1 MMRMFGVSSSSM
13 PDIYALIVGIDAYPA
28 PLRALEGCVNDA
40 AAMQD
45 LLERRYGARCAVLL
59 NEQATRQNIID
70 GFRGHLAQ
78 ARAGDSAVFFYAGH
92 GSQVPTGGLFEKIEA
107 SVKLQSLV
115 CIDSRPDGY
124 DLVDKDIAVLI
135 SELADQGAHVT
146 LLMDSCH
153 SGSISRAVDDRG
165 SAAKPP
171 LTRSAPDRS
180 DLHPPEAFVRR
191 RNVSDADALNM
202 TLASVEGFKPDVS
215 GRHVLVAACESS
227 QSSQEVAEQRH
238 GLFTWCLLQVL
249 ESSDEGLTYD
259 ELYARVRSLQLQK
272 IRATPNFADQNPRLE
287 SLAGDAN
294 RMGLFL
300 RMTPAP
306 RTEYFLARFLGGQW
320 MLDGGALHRLSPGDT
335 LAIYPIETANR
346 DLSDVSQAMGAV
358 TIAATDPAESLL
370 ETGSLSLDP
379 ARQYKAVVRRR
390 MAMLNIALSGDAAGV
405 ALLRSALTLA
415 PSVIEGKAPR
425 FTARLEGG
433 QIQLATDSGRK
444 APGPFA
450 ATPEGAAQAAAA
462 LEHMAKWVLRLEMT
476 NPKSRIGPEQVQLT
490 LIDKDGREFDCPPLS
505 ELELQSM
512 RNASGGWEEAGFTA
526 RITNRTGVPFSVA
539 LLAFAEDWSIYTGL
553 IAGGTEVLD
562 PVSNGQAFPLYA
574 LSGEPIRMT
583 ISPGATESHDEL
595 MLIVSSDNFNA
606 DALALEPFAPQAM
619 TRGFAAAAQ
628 QAVPSW
634 QHDFATRRLHIHT
647 IRGDA

>member
-1 MMRMFGVSSSSM
+1 M
-13 PDIYALIVGIDAYPA
+13 PDIYALIVGIDAYAA

-40 AAMQD
+40 RAMED
-45 LLERRYGARCAVLL
+45 LLERRYGAKCAVLL
-59 NEQATRQNIID
+59 NERATRQNIID

-78 ARAGDSAVFFYAGH
+78 AGAGDSAVFFYAGH
-92 GSQVPTGGLFEKIEA
+92 GSQVPTGGLFATIEA
-107 SVKLQSLV
+107 SGKLQSLV

-135 SELADQGAHVT
+135 SELADKGAHVT

-165 SAAKPP
+165 TATKPP
-171 LTRSAPDRS
+171 LVRSAPDRS
-180 DLHPPEAFVRR
+180 DLHPQEAFVRR
-191 RNVSDADALNM
+191 RNVSDAEALNM

-215 GRHVLVAACESS
+215 GRHLLLAACESS

-238 GLFTWCLLQVL
+238 GLFTLCLLQAL
-249 ESSDEGLTYD
+249 GSSDEGLTYD

-272 IRATPNFADQNPRLE
+272 IRAAPEFAEQNPRLE

-306 RTEYFLARFLGGQW
+306 RTDYFLARFLGGQW
-320 MLDGGALHRLSPGDT
+320 MLDGGALNRLSPGDT
-335 LAIYPIETANR
+335 LAVYSVETANR
-346 DLSDVSQAMGAV
+346 ELSDTTKAMGSV
-358 TIAATDPAESLL
+358 TITAAGPAESLL
-370 ETGSLSLDP
+370 ETGSVPLDP
-379 ARQYKAVVRRR
+379 VQQYKAVVRRR
-390 MAMLNIALSGDAAGV
+390 AATLNVALSGDAPGV
-405 ALLRSALTLA
+405 DLLRSVLQSA
-415 PSVIEGKAPR
+415 PSVMEGTPAR
-425 FTARLEGG
+425 LTARWEGE
-433 QIQLATDSGRK
+433 QILLATDSGRK
-444 APGPFA
+444 TPGPFA
-450 ATPEGAAQAAAA
+450 ATQEGAAQAAAA
-462 LEHMAKWVLRLEMT
+462 LEHMAKWLLRLEMT
-476 NPKSRIGPEQVQLT
+476 NPKSGIGPEQVQFA
-490 LIDKDGREFDCPPLS
+490 LIDKDGRELDCPPLG
-505 ELELQSM
+505 ELELRS
-512 RNASGGWEEAGFTA
+512 RRDASGVWEEAGFTA
-526 RITNRTGVPFSVA
+526 RITNRTGTTFFVA

-553 IAGGTEVLD
+553 IAGGTEALQ
-562 PVSNGQAFPLYA
+562 PVADGQSFPLYA

-583 ISPGATESHDEL
+583 IDAGASESQDEL

-619 TRGFAAAAQ
+619 TRGFAAATQ

-647 IRGDA
+647 VRAET